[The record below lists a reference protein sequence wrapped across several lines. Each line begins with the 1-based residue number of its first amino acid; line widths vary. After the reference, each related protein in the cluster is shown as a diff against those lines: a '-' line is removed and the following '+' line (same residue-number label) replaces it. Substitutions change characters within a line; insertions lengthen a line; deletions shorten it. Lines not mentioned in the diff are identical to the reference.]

1 MADEGFLGTGWSFP
15 PEFGSNGSNVK
26 MVDDETDVE
35 QALRILFSTALE
47 ERLYRPEYGCDLRRF
62 MFEEINNDLAS
73 QIQEMIVDAID
84 EYESRI
90 DLLRMEIKES
100 DNASQLLM
108 IHIEYQIRET
118 NSIQNMVFPLN
129 LGQ

>member
-1 MADEGFLGTGWSFP
+1 MSDESFLGTGWSFP
-15 PEFGSNGSNVK
+15 PEFGSNGSSIK

-47 ERLYRPEYGCDLRRF
+47 ERLYRPDYGCDLRRF

-73 QIQEMIVDAID
+73 QIQEMIVNAID

-90 DLLRMEIKES
+90 DLLRIEITES
-100 DNASQLLM
+100 DETSQVLL
-108 IHIEYQIRET
+108 IQIEYQVKET
-118 NSIQNMVFPLN
+118 NSVQNMVFPFYIY
-129 LGQ
+129 

>member
-1 MADEGFLGTGWSFP
+1 MADESFLGTGWSFP
-15 PEFGSNGSNVK
+15 PEFGLNGSSVK
-26 MVDDETDVE
+26 MVNDETDVE

-84 EYESRI
+84 EYEPRI
-90 DLLRMEIKES
+90 DLLRIEITES
-100 DNASQLLM
+100 DETSQLLL
-108 IHIEYQIRET
+108 IQIEYQVKKT
-118 NSIQNMVFPLN
+118 NSIRNMVFPLYIY
-129 LGQ
+129 